1 MCVEIMV
8 GETFVERASGECWCP
23 LSSCYQENASEA
35 RQTALAEL
43 GAFVQAALEAATI
56 ADVEKG
62 PEIKV
67 VVTLRRW

>member
-1 MCVEIMV
+1 MCVEMMV
-8 GETFVERASGECWCP
+8 GEHFVERANGECWCP
-23 LSSCYQENASEA
+23 LASCYQEKASEA
-35 RQTALAEL
+35 RQIALAEL